1 MRHATRGDVVIKT
14 DMVST
19 RWQVAR
25 TSAIALSLTLA
36 AASVVS
42 QTRGEPLTLVS
53 PEGRGTIATVRVD
66 GLDMVALEHL
76 AVIFQLDV
84 NEDPAT
90 GSLTVSYQDQD
101 IVLSP
106 EQGLASVAGRLVDLP
121 SPPVRTPQGW
131 LVPVEFIGRALARV
145 YDQNLELR
153 RPARLVIVGEVHI
166 PQITVREE
174 HLDDQARVNFEIAP
188 ATDYTV
194 VQEGG
199 QVIVQF
205 EVDVI
210 DAILPVSVPGPLVAG
225 VRIAEQPNWVAIDL
239 GPAFG
244 SFRATALPAPAGAAD
259 LIIDVLPTPAEAASL
274 DPPPL
279 PTPFPA
285 PPRLPDLASSFGIRT
300 IVIDP
305 GHGGEEP
312 NARGPRGTFEKDVT
326 LSVARRLKDRIE
338 QQLGLRVV
346 LTRTADQTV
355 RLDER
360 AAIANNNK
368 ADLFISLHANAS
380 TRSSAMGA
388 EVYYLSLEGYGDEA
402 RQLATSRGQP
412 LAVVGGGIRDI
423 DVILWEMA
431 QVRYLE
437 QSAAFAEIVEEEL
450 RARVRMSSRAIQQAP
465 FRVLV
470 GANMP
475 AVLVEMG
482 FISNPVQERQLTSDQ
497 FQRAVVDALV
507 TSIIR
512 FRDYLQRFMPVG
524 LPAADLTPAAGQP
537 RLQEPR

>member
-1 MRHATRGDVVIKT
+1 MKT

-25 TSAIALSLTLA
+25 TSAMALSLTLA

-42 QTRGEPLTLVS
+42 QTRAEPLTLVS

-76 AVIFQLDV
+76 AAIFQLAV
-84 NEDPAT
+84 NEDRAT
-90 GSLTVSYQDQD
+90 GSLTVSYQDRD

-131 LVPVEFIGRALARV
+131 LVPVEFISRALAHV
-145 YDQNLELR
+145 YDRNLELR
-153 RPARLVIVGEVHI
+153 RPSRLVIVGEVHI
-166 PQITVREE
+166 PQITVRAE
-174 HLDDQARVNFEIAP
+174 HLGNQARVNFEIAP

-205 EVDVI
+205 EADVI

-244 SFRATALPAPAGAAD
+244 SFRTTALPAPAGAAD
-259 LIIDVLPTPAEAASL
+259 LIIELLPTPAETAST
-274 DPPPL
+274 DPPL

-326 LSVARRLKDRIE
+326 LSVARRLKNRIE

-402 RQLATSRGQP
+402 RQLATSEGQP

-437 QSAAFAEIVEEEL
+437 QSAAFAEIVEAEL

-507 TSIIR
+507 ASIIR
-512 FRDYLQRFMPVG
+512 FRDYLQRFMPVV
-524 LPAADLTPAAGQP
+524 LPAVDLTPAAGQP
-537 RLQEPR
+537 RLREPR

>member
-1 MRHATRGDVVIKT
+1 M
-14 DMVST
+14 
-19 RWQVAR
+19 
-25 TSAIALSLTLA
+25 
-36 AASVVS
+36 
-42 QTRGEPLTLVS
+42 
-53 PEGRGTIATVRVD
+53 
-66 GLDMVALEHL
+66 
-76 AVIFQLDV
+76 
-84 NEDPAT
+84 
-90 GSLTVSYQDQD
+90 
-101 IVLSP
+101 
-106 EQGLASVAGRLVDLP
+106 
-121 SPPVRTPQGW
+121 
-131 LVPVEFIGRALARV
+131 
-145 YDQNLELR
+145 
-153 RPARLVIVGEVHI
+153 
-166 PQITVREE
+166 
-174 HLDDQARVNFEIAP
+174 
-188 ATDYTV
+188 
-194 VQEGG
+194 
-199 QVIVQF
+199 
-205 EVDVI
+205 
-210 DAILPVSVPGPLVAG
+210 
-225 VRIAEQPNWVAIDL
+225 
-239 GPAFG
+239 
-244 SFRATALPAPAGAAD
+244 
-259 LIIDVLPTPAEAASL
+259 
-274 DPPPL
+274 
-279 PTPFPA
+279 
-285 PPRLPDLASSFGIRT
+285 
-300 IVIDP
+300 IDP

-380 TRSSAMGA
+380 SRSSAMGA

-402 RQLATSRGQP
+402 RQLATSEGQP
-412 LAVVGGGIRDI
+412 LAVVGGGIRNI

-507 TSIIR
+507 GSIIR
-512 FRDYLQRFMPVG
+512 FRDYLRRFMPVG
-524 LPAADLTPAAGQP
+524 LPAVDLTPATGQP

>member
-1 MRHATRGDVVIKT
+1 MRLRPVAIKT

-19 RWQVAR
+19 RWQVAQ
-25 TSAIALSLTLA
+25 TSAMALSLTLA

-42 QTRGEPLTLVS
+42 QTRVEPLTLVS
-53 PEGRGTIATVRVD
+53 PEGRWTIATVRVD
-66 GLDMVALEHL
+66 GLDMVSLEHL
-76 AVIFQLDV
+76 AVIFKLAT
-84 NEDPAT
+84 NEDRAT
-90 GSLTVSYQDQD
+90 GSLTVSYQDQH

-106 EQGLASVAGRLVDLP
+106 EQGLVSVAGRLVDLP

-131 LVPVEFIGRALARV
+131 LVPVEFIGRALAPI

-153 RPARLVIVGEVHI
+153 RPSRLVIVGEVRI

-174 HLDDQARVNFEIAP
+174 HLDNRARVNFEIAP

-205 EVDVI
+205 EADVI

-239 GPAFG
+239 GPAFD

-259 LIIDVLPTPAEAASL
+259 LIIDLLPTPAETANT
-274 DPPPL
+274 DPPI

-285 PPRLPDLASSFGIRT
+285 PPRLPDLAASFGIRT

-312 NARGPRGTFEKDVT
+312 NARGPGGTFEKDVT
-326 LSVARRLKDRIE
+326 LSVARRLKNRIE

-346 LTRTADQTV
+346 LTRNADQTV

-360 AAIANNNK
+360 AAVANNNK

-402 RQLATSRGQP
+402 RQLATSEGQP

-507 TSIIR
+507 ASIIR
-512 FRDYLQRFMPVG
+512 FRGYLQRFMPVV
-524 LPAADLTPAAGQP
+524 LPAVDLTPAAGQP
-537 RLQEPR
+537 RLRELR

>member
-1 MRHATRGDVVIKT
+1 MRPVAIQT

-25 TSAIALSLTLA
+25 TSVMALSLTLA

-42 QTRGEPLTLVS
+42 QTRAEPLTLVS

-66 GLDMVALEHL
+66 GLDMVVLEHL
-76 AVIFQLDV
+76 AAIFQLTV
-84 NEDPAT
+84 SEDNAT
-90 GSLTVSYQDQD
+90 GRLTVSYQDRD

-106 EQGLASVAGRLVDLP
+106 EQGLVSVAGRLVSLP
-121 SPPVRTPQGW
+121 SPPVRTQQGW
-131 LVPVEFIGRALARV
+131 LVPVEFIGRALALV

-153 RPARLVIVGEVHI
+153 RPSRLVIVGEVHI

-174 HLDDQARVNFEIAP
+174 HLDNQARVNFEIAP

-199 QVIVQF
+199 QLIVQF
-205 EVDVI
+205 EADAI
-210 DAILPVSVPGPLVAG
+210 DALLPVSVPGPLVAG
-225 VRIAEQPNWVAIDL
+225 VRMEPPTGVAIDL

-244 SFRATALPAPAGAAD
+244 SFRATALPAPGGAAD
-259 LIIDVLPTPAEAASL
+259 LIIDLLPTPAETASL
-274 DPPPL
+274 DPPV

-285 PPRLPDLASSFGIRT
+285 PPRLPDPASAFGLRT

-326 LSVARRLKDRIE
+326 LSVARRLKNRIE

-380 TRSSAMGA
+380 SRSSAMGA

-402 RQLATSRGQP
+402 RQLATSEGQP

-507 TSIIR
+507 GSIIR
-512 FRDYLQRFMPVG
+512 FRDYLRRFMPVG
-524 LPAADLTPAAGQP
+524 LPAVDLTPAAGQP

>member
-1 MRHATRGDVVIKT
+1 MRRVAIKT

-25 TSAIALSLTLA
+25 TSAMALSLTLA

-76 AVIFQLDV
+76 AVIFQLAV
-84 NEDPAT
+84 NEDRAT
-90 GSLTVSYQDQD
+90 GSLTVSYQDRD

-121 SPPVRTPQGW
+121 APPVRTPQGW
-131 LVPVEFIGRALARV
+131 LVPVEFVSRALALV

-153 RPARLVIVGEVHI
+153 RPSRLVIVGEVHI

-174 HLDDQARVNFEIAP
+174 HLDNQVRVNFEIAP

-199 QVIVQF
+199 QLIVQF
-205 EVDVI
+205 EADVI

-225 VRIAEQPNWVAIDL
+225 VRIAEQPASVAIDL

-259 LIIDVLPTPAEAASL
+259 LIIDVLPTPAEASN
-274 DPPPL
+274 PPL

-380 TRSSAMGA
+380 SRSSAMGA

-402 RQLATSRGQP
+402 RQLATSEGQP
-412 LAVVGGGIRDI
+412 LAVVGGGIRNI

-507 TSIIR
+507 GSIIR
-512 FRDYLQRFMPVG
+512 FRDYLRRFMPVG
-524 LPAADLTPAAGQP
+524 LPAVDLTPAAGQP

>member
-1 MRHATRGDVVIKT
+1 MRPVAIKT
-14 DMVST
+14 GMVST

-25 TSAIALSLTLA
+25 TSAMALSLTLA

-76 AVIFQLDV
+76 TAIFQLAV
-84 NEDPAT
+84 NEDRAT
-90 GSLTVSYQDQD
+90 GSLTVSYQDRD

-131 LVPVEFIGRALARV
+131 LVPVEFINRALALV
-145 YDQNLELR
+145 YDESLELR
-153 RPARLVIVGEVHI
+153 RPSRLVIVGEVHI

-174 HLDDQARVNFEIAP
+174 HFDNQARVNFEIAP

-194 VQEGG
+194 VQQGG
-199 QVIVQF
+199 QLIVQF
-205 EVDVI
+205 EADVI
-210 DAILPVSVPGPLVAG
+210 DTILPVSVPGPLVAG
-225 VRIAEQPNWVAIDL
+225 VRIAEQPTSVAIDL

-259 LIIDVLPTPAEAASL
+259 LIIDVLPTPAETASA
-274 DPPPL
+274 PPL

-285 PPRLPDLASSFGIRT
+285 PPRLPDLASSFGLRT

-326 LSVARRLKDRIE
+326 LSVARRLKNRIE

-380 TRSSAMGA
+380 SRSSAMGA

-402 RQLATSRGQP
+402 RQLATSEGQP

-507 TSIIR
+507 GSIIR
-512 FRDYLQRFMPVG
+512 FRDYLRRFMPVG
-524 LPAADLTPAAGQP
+524 LPAVDLAPAAGQP